1 MSSGNETI
9 DLAHATFV
17 NIDRHVKAFEKRLF
31 GPTGVVDGCEDR
43 LERLDTAFA
52 AARPILV
59 GLAAIPMIPPAWR
72 MVLRLHILT
81 LDNATAAFK
90 AGKDLAVGD
99 TTAEMEPKLPV
110 G

>member
-1 MSSGNETI
+1 MSTGNETI
-9 DLAHATFV
+9 DLVHATFE
-17 NIDRHVKAFEKRLF
+17 NIDRHVKAFEKTMF
-31 GPTGVVDGCEDR
+31 GPDGVADASEDK

-59 GLAAIPMIPPAWR
+59 GLAAIPLIPPAWR
-72 MVLRLHILT
+72 MVLRLHVLT

-99 TTAEMEPKLPV
+99 TTVEMEPKLPV